1 MEITKAEMGLSYH
14 RFSVIVCAYTEKRW
28 DDLQEAVA
36 SLCDQTMPAHE
47 IILSIDHNPALF
59 DRAKATF
66 ADLTVIENS
75 EIRGLSGARNSGIAA
90 ASGEIIAF
98 MDEDAVASPDW
109 IQMLNQGFSSPDVMG
124 VGGAIL
130 PLWMSSQPPWF
141 PEEFNWVVGCTYRGM
156 PEITSPVRNL
166 IGCNMAFRA
175 EIFKQVGGFRSEI
188 GRIGTYPAGCEE
200 TELCIRARQFQT
212 GGKFIYEP
220 RAYVSHRVPETR
232 TTWKYF
238 TQRCYAEGLSKALVS
253 RMVGARDGLASER
266 SYTFKT
272 LPRGVLNNLSNAFF
286 NQKWAEL
293 GRAAAISTGLVFTTA
308 GYIMGRIDLMRNKGK
323 TTPSANLSL
332 DQA

>member
-1 MEITKAEMGLSYH
+1 MLNTKPEMGSSH
-14 RFSVIVCAYTEKRW
+14 NRFSVIVCAYTEKRW

-36 SLCDQTMPAHE
+36 SLRGQIMPADE

-59 DRAKATF
+59 ERAKASF
-66 ADLTVIENS
+66 ADLTVVENS
-75 EIRGLSGARNSGIAA
+75 EKRGLSGARNSGIAA
-90 ASGEIIAF
+90 ATGEIIAF

-109 IQMLNQGFSSPDVMG
+109 IQMLNHGFSSPDVMG

-130 PLWMSSQPPWF
+130 PMWMSSQPAWF

-166 IGCNMAFRA
+166 IGCNMAFRT
-175 EIFKQVGGFRSEI
+175 EIFHQIGGFRSEI

-200 TELCIRARQFQT
+200 TELCIRARQFHT
-212 GGKFIYEP
+212 NGKFIYEP
-220 RAYVSHRVPETR
+220 RAIVSHRVPETR

-253 RMVGARDGLASER
+253 QLVGARDGLASER

-272 LPRGVLNNLSNAFF
+272 LPHGVLQSVSNAVLK
-286 NQKWAEL
+286 QKWSEL
-293 GRAAAISTGLVFTTA
+293 GRAAAISTGLLLTIA
-308 GYIMGRIDLMRNKGK
+308 GYIIGRIELMLKKDK
-323 TTPSANLSL
+323 TTPAASLSL
-332 DQA
+332 DRA